1 MSKLSANEPL
11 IQDDCQISN
20 VDFGAYISVGRGT
33 RLLNVEFG
41 DYSYTDQFADI
52 ANTKIGKFSNIASFA
67 RIGPTDHPMDLATM
81 HHFLYRS
88 PDYWDDV
95 ERWGDFWK
103 WRESRTT
110 FVDHDTWIGH
120 NAVIRPEITIGI
132 GSVVAAGAVV
142 TKNVEPY
149 TVVGGVAATQI
160 RDRFSDSLKQ
170 KLMDLAW
177 WDWDHAT
184 LRERL
189 DDFRSLTAADFVA
202 KYG

>member
-20 VDFGAYISVGRGT
+20 VEFGAYISVGRGT

-110 FVDHDTWIGH
+110 FVGHDTWIGH

-149 TVVGGVAATQI
+149 TVVAGVAATQI